1 MKWFYMAGGGIL
13 GVVSRY
19 LVGAGVHRF
28 TGLGFP
34 YGTLVVNVSGCFI
47 IGLASALGKGSW
59 EITPNQRAFLFVGY
73 LGAYTTFSSYMLESY
88 ELINRQQWLAGSLYL
103 VGSVLAGAI
112 GFLLGVFAAR
122 WIAE

>member
-1 MKWFYMAGGGIL
+1 MF
-13 GVVSRY
+13 SRY

-34 YGTLVVNVSGCFI
+34 YGTLLVNVSGCFL
-47 IGLASALGKGSW
+47 IGLLASLGKTTWFIS
-59 EITPNQRAFLFVGY
+59 PNQRAFLFVGY

-112 GFLLGVFAAR
+112 GFIAGMFLAR
-122 WIAE
+122 WITN